1 MGMNEK
7 QIQKNKGISVENL
20 TLSYEKNLVLNNINF
35 SIKKGS
41 VVTLVGPN
49 GCGKTT
55 LLKII
60 NGFLR
65 QNEGTVYIDSRNI
78 EEIANLEL
86 ARILGHVSQMHKS
99 SFPFSVLDVVLTG
112 RMPYISMFS
121 TPGKEDIE
129 KAYLVLEF
137 MGIAHFAR
145 RPYTRISGG
154 ERQMVMIAKALAQ
167 EPDFLLL
174 DEPTSFLDLKNQIH
188 VLKTII
194 SLAKTRNITVLMTL
208 HEPNH
213 ALLFSDEIILLRKL
227 HGLENANFSSR
238 HEHSPD
244 AFPEKEDI
252 LAFPEE
258 NIVSSGAP
266 EKVMTPEKI
275 KEAYGIDVEVLEHKG
290 KRIIVPEI

>member
-1 MGMNEK
+1 MNEK
-7 QIQKNKGISVENL
+7 QIKKNKGISVENL

-65 QNEGTVYIDSRNI
+65 QDEGTVYIDSRNI
-78 EEIANLEL
+78 EEIANREL
-86 ARILGHVSQMHKS
+86 ARILGHVSQMHTS

-121 TPGKEDIE
+121 TPGKEDME
-129 KAYLVLEF
+129 KACEVLEF
-137 MGIAHFAR
+137 MGIAHFSQR
-145 RPYTRISGG
+145 SYTQISGG
-154 ERQMVMIAKALAQ
+154 ERQLVMIAKALAQ

-194 SLAKTRNITVLMTL
+194 NLARIRNITVLMTL

-227 HGLENANFSSR
+227 HEFENGNFASR
-238 HEHSPD
+238 HEYSPD
-244 AFPEKEDI
+244 ASPENEKI

-258 NIVSSGAP
+258 NIICSGAP

-275 KEAYGIDVEVLEHKG
+275 KEAYGIDVDILEHKG
-290 KRIIVPEI
+290 KRIIIPEI

>member
-1 MGMNEK
+1 MNEK
-7 QIQKNKGISVENL
+7 KNQKNRGISVENL
-20 TLSYEKNLVLNNINF
+20 TLSYDKNLVLNNINF
-35 SIKKGS
+35 SIRKGS

-78 EEIANLEL
+78 EEIANREL

-112 RMPYISMFS
+112 RMPYISVFS
-121 TPGKEDIE
+121 TPRKEDVE
-129 KAYLVLEF
+129 KACKVLAF
-137 MGIAHFAR
+137 MGIEHFAQK
-145 RPYTRISGG
+145 PYTQISGG
-154 ERQMVMIAKALAQ
+154 ERQLVMIAKALAQ

-194 SLAKTRNITVLMTL
+194 NLARTRNITVLMTL

-227 HGLENANFSSR
+227 HEFENGNFANLYD
-238 HEHSPD
+238 SPD
-244 AFPEKEDI
+244 ASPENERT
-252 LAFPEE
+252 LAFPEG
-258 NIVSSGAP
+258 NIICYGVP

-275 KEAYGIDVEVLEHKG
+275 KEAYGINVDILEHKG
-290 KRIIVPEI
+290 KRMIIPEI

>member
-1 MGMNEK
+1 MNEK

-129 KAYLVLEF
+129 KAYQVLEF

-227 HGLENANFSSR
+227 HGPENGNFSSR

-244 AFPEKEDI
+244 AFSEKEDI
-252 LAFPEE
+252 LAYPEE

-266 EKVMTPEKI
+266 EEVMTPEKI

-290 KRIIVPEI
+290 KRMIVPEI

>member
-1 MGMNEK
+1 MNEK
-7 QIQKNKGISVENL
+7 QIQNKKGIAVENL
-20 TLSYEKNLVLNNINF
+20 TLSYEKDLVLNNINL

-41 VVTLVGPN
+41 VATLVGPN

-78 EEIANLEL
+78 EEIADREL

-121 TPGKEDIE
+121 TPGKKDLE
-129 KAYLVLEF
+129 KACNVLEF
-137 MGIAHFAR
+137 MGIAHFAQ
-145 RPYTRISGG
+145 RPYTQISGG
-154 ERQMVMIAKALAQ
+154 ERQLVMIAKALAQ

-194 SLAKTRNITVLMTL
+194 NLARVRNITVLMTL

-227 HGLENANFSSR
+227 HGLENGKFANRHKQSSVD
-238 HEHSPD
+238 S
-244 AFPEKEDI
+244 PEKERI
-252 LAFPEE
+252 PVFSKE

-275 KEAYGIDVEVLEHKG
+275 KEAYGIDVEILEYKG

>member
-1 MGMNEK
+1 MNEK

>member
-1 MGMNEK
+1 MKEK
-7 QIQKNKGISVENL
+7 KIQKNKGISVENL
-20 TLSYEKNLVLNNINF
+20 TLSYEKNLVLNNVNF

-78 EEIANLEL
+78 EEIANREL
-86 ARILGHVSQMHKS
+86 AKILGHVSQMHKS

-129 KAYLVLEF
+129 KAYQVLEF
-137 MGIAHFAR
+137 MGIAHFAQ
-145 RPYTRISGG
+145 RPYTQISGG

-194 SLAKTRNITVLMTL
+194 NLARTRNITVLMTL
-208 HEPNH
+208 HEPNY

-227 HGLENANFSSR
+227 ENGSFSNR
-238 HEHSPD
+238 HEYSHD
-244 AFPEKEDI
+244 ASPEKENI
-252 LAFPEE
+252 LTLSEE
-258 NIVSSGAP
+258 NIVSSGYP

-290 KRIIVPEI
+290 KRMIIPEI

>member
-1 MGMNEK
+1 MNEK
-7 QIQKNKGISVENL
+7 EIQNKKGINVENL
-20 TLSYEKNLVLNNINF
+20 TLSYEKNLVLNNVNF

-60 NGFLR
+60 NNFLK
-65 QNEGTVYIDSRNI
+65 QNEGAVYIDSRNI
-78 EEIANLEL
+78 KEIADREL

-121 TPGKEDIE
+121 TPEGKDVE
-129 KAYLVLEF
+129 KAFQVLEF
-137 MGIAHFAR
+137 MGMVNFAQ
-145 RPYTRISGG
+145 RPYTQISGG
-154 ERQMVMIAKALAQ
+154 ERQLVMIAKALAQ

-188 VLKTII
+188 VLKTIVN
-194 SLAKTRNITVLMTL
+194 LAKIQNITVLMTL

-227 HGLENANFSSR
+227 RGLEKENPANR
-238 HEHSPD
+238 HKYSHD
-244 AFPEKEDI
+244 TFPEKERI
-252 LAFPEE
+252 QVFSEE

-275 KEAYGIDVEVLEHKG
+275 KEAYGIDVEILEHKG

>member
-1 MGMNEK
+1 MGMNEN
-7 QIQKNKGISVENL
+7 QLQKNKGISVENL
-20 TLSYEKNLVLNNINF
+20 TLSYEKNLVLNNVNF

-60 NGFLR
+60 NGFLK
-65 QNEGTVYIDSRNI
+65 QDEGTVYIDSRNM
-78 EEIANLEL
+78 EKIANREL
-86 ARILGHVSQMHKS
+86 ARILGHVSQLHKS

-129 KAYLVLEF
+129 KAYQVLEF
-137 MGIAHFAR
+137 MGIAHFAQ
-145 RPYTRISGG
+145 RPYTQISGG
-154 ERQMVMIAKALAQ
+154 ERQLVMIAKALAQ
-167 EPDFLLL
+167 EPEFLLL

-194 SLAKTRNITVLMTL
+194 NFSRTRNITVLMTL
-208 HEPNH
+208 HDPNH
-213 ALLFSDEIILLRKL
+213 ALLFSDEIVLLRKL
-227 HGLENANFSSR
+227 HGFKNGNFYNLNKYSQ
-238 HEHSPD
+238 D
-244 AFPEKEDI
+244 TFPEKEGI
-252 LAFPEE
+252 ITFPEE
-258 NIVSSGAP
+258 NIVSSGSP

-275 KEAYGIDVEVLEHKG
+275 KEAYGIDVDVLEHKG
-290 KRIIVPEI
+290 KRMIVPEI

>member
-1 MGMNEK
+1 MNET

-20 TLSYEKNLVLNNINF
+20 SLSYEKNLVLNNINL

-65 QNEGTVYIDSRNI
+65 QNKGTVYIDSRNI
-78 EEIANLEL
+78 EEIANREL

-121 TPGKEDIE
+121 TPGKKDAE
-129 KAYLVLEF
+129 KALEVLEF
-137 MGIAHFAR
+137 MGIAHFAQ
-145 RPYTRISGG
+145 RPYTQISGG
-154 ERQMVMIAKALAQ
+154 ERQLVMIAKALAQ

-194 SLAKTRNITVLMTL
+194 NLSKTRNITVLMTL

-227 HGLENANFSSR
+227 HGLEKGNSSKRYGNNLNAS
-238 HEHSPD
+238 
-244 AFPEKEDI
+244 PEKEI
-252 LAFPEE
+252 SLAFSVE

-275 KEAYGIDVEVLEHKG
+275 KEAYGIDVDILEHKG
-290 KRIIVPEI
+290 KRMIVPEI

>member
-1 MGMNEK
+1 MNEK
-7 QIQKNKGISVENL
+7 KTQKNRGISVENL
-20 TLSYEKNLVLNNINF
+20 TLSYDKNLVLNNINF

-78 EEIANLEL
+78 EEIANREL
-86 ARILGHVSQMHKS
+86 ARILGYVSQMHKS

-121 TPGKEDIE
+121 TPGKEDVE
-129 KAYLVLEF
+129 KACEVLEF
-137 MGIAHFAR
+137 MGIAHFAQK
-145 RPYTRISGG
+145 PYTHISGG
-154 ERQMVMIAKALAQ
+154 ERQLVMIAKALAQ

-194 SLAKTRNITVLMTL
+194 NLARSRNITVLMTL

-213 ALLFSDEIILLRKL
+213 ALMFSDEIILLRKL
-227 HGLENANFSSR
+227 HKFENGNFDNRYEYSQDA
-238 HEHSPD
+238 SP
-244 AFPEKEDI
+244 ENEGV

-258 NIVSSGAP
+258 NIIFSGVP

-275 KEAYGIDVEVLEHKG
+275 KEAYGINVEILEHKG
-290 KRIIVPEI
+290 KRMIIPEI

>member
-1 MGMNEK
+1 MNEK
-7 QIQKNKGISVENL
+7 QIQKNRGISVENL
-20 TLSYEKNLVLNNINF
+20 TLSYEKNLVLNNVNF

-78 EEIANLEL
+78 EKIANRDL

-121 TPGKEDIE
+121 TPGKEDVE
-129 KAYLVLEF
+129 KAYEVLEF
-137 MGIAHFAR
+137 MGIAHFAQ
-145 RPYTRISGG
+145 RPYTQISGG

-194 SLAKTRNITVLMTL
+194 SLAKTQNITVLMTL

-227 HGLENANFSSR
+227 NGLENGNFSTQ
-238 HEHSPD
+238 HENSPKAYPGKD
-244 AFPEKEDI
+244 ST
-252 LAFPEE
+252 LVFPEE
-258 NIVSSGAP
+258 NIISSGVP

-275 KEAYGIDVEVLEHKG
+275 KEAYGIAVEVLEHKG
-290 KRIIVPEI
+290 KRMIIPEI

>member
-7 QIQKNKGISVENL
+7 QIQKNTGISVENL

-41 VVTLVGPN
+41 VVTLLGPN

-60 NGFLR
+60 NGFLK
-65 QNEGTVYIDSRNI
+65 QNTGTVYIDSKNL
-78 EEIANLEL
+78 EEITNLEL
-86 ARILGHVSQMHKS
+86 AKILGHVSQMHKS
-99 SFPFSVLDVVLTG
+99 FFPFTVLDVVLTG

-121 TPGKEDIE
+121 TPGKEDVE
-129 KAYLVLEF
+129 KAYQVLEF
-137 MGIAHFAR
+137 MGIEHFAQ
-145 RPYTRISGG
+145 RPYTQISGG
-154 ERQMVMIAKALAQ
+154 EKQLVMIAKALAQ

-194 SLAKTRNITVLMTL
+194 NLAKTRNITVLMTL

-227 HGLENANFSSR
+227 QRLEKEKLYYRQERNQGAS
-238 HEHSPD
+238 
-244 AFPEKEDI
+244 PEKK
-252 LAFPEE
+252 AFTALPEE
-258 NIVSSGAP
+258 NIVGSGAP
-266 EKVMTPEKI
+266 EKVMTPENI
-275 KEAYGIDVEVLEHKG
+275 KEAYGIDVDVLEYKG
-290 KRIIVPEI
+290 KRMIVPEI

>member
-1 MGMNEK
+1 MNEK

-86 ARILGHVSQMHKS
+86 AKILGHVSQMHKS

-129 KAYLVLEF
+129 KAYQVLEF

>member
-20 TLSYEKNLVLNNINF
+20 TLSYENNLVLNSINL

-65 QNEGTVYIDSRNI
+65 QNKGTVYIDGRNI
-78 EEIANLEL
+78 EEIASREL
-86 ARILGHVSQMHKS
+86 AMILGHVSQMHKS

-121 TPGKEDIE
+121 TPKKEDIE
-129 KAYLVLEF
+129 KAYQVMEF
-137 MGIAHFAR
+137 MGIAHFAE
-145 RPYTRISGG
+145 RPYTQISGG
-154 ERQMVMIAKALAQ
+154 ERQLVMIAKALAQ

-194 SLAKTRNITVLMTL
+194 NLARTRNITVLMTL

-227 HGLENANFSSR
+227 HGMKNENFANRPGHSLSI
-238 HEHSPD
+238 SPD
-244 AFPEKEDI
+244 KESIPAF
-252 LAFPEE
+252 LEE

-266 EKVMTPEKI
+266 EKVMTTEKI
-275 KEAYGIDVEVLEHKG
+275 KEAYGIDVDILEYKG
-290 KRIIVPEI
+290 KRVIVPEI

>member
-1 MGMNEK
+1 MNEN
-7 QIQKNKGISVENL
+7 QNKGISVENL

-78 EEIANLEL
+78 EEIANREL

-129 KAYLVLEF
+129 KAYQVLEF
-137 MGIAHFAR
+137 MGMAHFAR

-154 ERQMVMIAKALAQ
+154 ERQMVMIAKALVQ

-227 HGLENANFSSR
+227 HSPENENYSSR
-238 HEHSPD
+238 HDPSPG
-244 AFPEKEDI
+244 ASPEKEDI
-252 LAFPEE
+252 PAFPEE

-290 KRIIVPEI
+290 KRMIVPEI

>member
-1 MGMNEK
+1 MNEK

-20 TLSYEKNLVLNNINF
+20 TLSYEKTLVLNNVNF

-41 VVTLVGPN
+41 VVTFVGPN

-60 NGFLR
+60 NGFLK

-78 EEIANLEL
+78 EEITNREL
-86 ARILGHVSQMHKS
+86 ARVLGHVSQMHKS

-121 TPGKEDIE
+121 TPRKEDIE
-129 KAYLVLEF
+129 KAYQVLEF
-137 MGIAHFAR
+137 MGIAHFAQK
-145 RPYTRISGG
+145 PYTQISGG
-154 ERQMVMIAKALAQ
+154 ERQMVMIAKALVQ

-194 SLAKTRNITVLMTL
+194 NLARTRNITVLMTL

-227 HGLENANFSSR
+227 HGMEKDNFSSR
-238 HEHSPD
+238 HEHSPGVST
-244 AFPEKEDI
+244 EKKNL

-275 KEAYGIDVEVLEHKG
+275 KEAYGIDVEILEHKG
-290 KRIIVPEI
+290 KRMIFPEI

>member
-1 MGMNEK
+1 MNEN

-20 TLSYEKNLVLNNINF
+20 TLRYEKNLVLNKINF

-78 EEIANLEL
+78 EEIANREL

-129 KAYLVLEF
+129 KAYQVLEF
-137 MGIAHFAR
+137 MGIAHFAL

-227 HGLENANFSSR
+227 HDPENENFSSR
-238 HEHSPD
+238 HDPSPG
-244 AFPEKEDI
+244 ASPEKEDI
-252 LAFPEE
+252 LTYPVG
-258 NIVSSGAP
+258 NIVSSGVP

-290 KRIIVPEI
+290 KRMIVPEI

>member
-1 MGMNEK
+1 MNKK

-20 TLSYEKNLVLNNINF
+20 TLSYEKNLVLNNVNF

-78 EEIANLEL
+78 EKIANRDL

-112 RMPYISMFS
+112 RMPYISIFS
-121 TPGKEDIE
+121 TPGKEDVE
-129 KAYLVLEF
+129 KAYEVLEF
-137 MGIAHFAR
+137 MGIAHFAQ
-145 RPYTRISGG
+145 RPYTQISGG

-227 HGLENANFSSR
+227 NGLKNDNFSTLY
-238 HEHSPD
+238 ENSPE
-244 AFPEKEDI
+244 ASPEKKNL
-252 LAFPEE
+252 LAFPMK
-258 NIVSSGAP
+258 NIVSLGAP

-275 KEAYGIDVEVLEHKG
+275 KEAYGIAVEVLEHKG
-290 KRIIVPEI
+290 KRMIIPEI

>member
-1 MGMNEK
+1 MTEDIFRK
-7 QIQKNKGISVENL
+7 KEGISIRDIS
-20 TLSYEKNLVLNNINF
+20 LSYEKELVLNRINF

-65 QNEGTVYIDSRNI
+65 QNEGTVYIDGR
-78 EEIANLEL
+78 NLEGVANQEL
-86 ARILGHVSQMHKS
+86 AKILGHVSQLHKS

-112 RMPYISMFS
+112 RMPHISMFS
-121 TPGKEDIE
+121 TPGKKDIE
-129 KAYLVLEF
+129 KAYEVLEF
-137 MGIAHFAR
+137 MGIAHFAQKS
-145 RPYTRISGG
+145 YTQLSGG
-154 ERQMVMIAKALAQ
+154 ERQLVMIAKALAQ

-194 SLAKTRNITVLMTL
+194 NLSRTRHITVLMTL

-227 HGLENANFSSR
+227 EDKGKGKFSGAGRS
-238 HEHSPD
+238 
-244 AFPEKEDI
+244 AFKASSEKEGETT
-252 LAFPEE
+252 FSVE
-258 NIVSSGAP
+258 NIVVSGAP
-266 EKVMTPEKI
+266 EAVMTPEKI
-275 KEAYGIDVEVLEHKG
+275 EEAYGIHVDVLEHKG
-290 KRIIVPEI
+290 KRMIIPAI

>member
-1 MGMNEK
+1 MNEN
-7 QIQKNKGISVENL
+7 QNKGISVENL

-78 EEIANLEL
+78 EGIANREL
-86 ARILGHVSQMHKS
+86 SRILGHVSQMHKS

-129 KAYLVLEF
+129 KAYQVLEF

-145 RPYTRISGG
+145 RQYTRISGG

-194 SLAKTRNITVLMTL
+194 NLAKTRNITVLMTL

-227 HGLENANFSSR
+227 HGPENENISSR
-238 HEHSPD
+238 HDPNTGAS
-244 AFPEKEDI
+244 PEKENI
-252 LAFPEE
+252 LTYPVE

-275 KEAYGIDVEVLEHKG
+275 KEAYGIDVEILEHKG
-290 KRIIVPEI
+290 KRMIIPEI

>member
-1 MGMNEK
+1 MNEN
-7 QIQKNKGISVENL
+7 QNKGISVENL

-78 EEIANLEL
+78 EEIENREL

-129 KAYLVLEF
+129 KAYQALEF
-137 MGIAHFAR
+137 MGMAHFAR

-154 ERQMVMIAKALAQ
+154 ERQMVMIAKALVQ

-227 HGLENANFSSR
+227 RDPESENFSSQ
-238 HEHSPD
+238 HESSPG
-244 AFPEKEDI
+244 AFPEKEI
-252 LAFPEE
+252 ITAFPEE

-266 EKVMTPEKI
+266 EKVMTSEKI

-290 KRIIVPEI
+290 KRMIVPEI

>member
-1 MGMNEK
+1 MNEK
-7 QIQKNKGISVENL
+7 KNQKNRGISVENL
-20 TLSYEKNLVLNNINF
+20 TLSYDKNLVLNNINF
-35 SIKKGS
+35 SIRKGS

-78 EEIANLEL
+78 EEIANREL

-112 RMPYISMFS
+112 RMPYISVFS
-121 TPGKEDIE
+121 TPRKEDVE
-129 KAYLVLEF
+129 KACKVLEF
-137 MGIAHFAR
+137 MGIEHFAQK
-145 RPYTRISGG
+145 PYTQISGG
-154 ERQMVMIAKALAQ
+154 EKQLVMIAKALAQ

-194 SLAKTRNITVLMTL
+194 NLARTRNITVLMTL

-227 HGLENANFSSR
+227 HEFENGNFANPYD
-238 HEHSPD
+238 SPD
-244 AFPEKEDI
+244 ASPENEST
-252 LAFPEE
+252 LAFPEG
-258 NIVSSGAP
+258 NIICSGVP

-275 KEAYGIDVEVLEHKG
+275 KQAYGINVDILEHKG
-290 KRIIVPEI
+290 KRMIIPEI

>member
-1 MGMNEK
+1 MKEK
-7 QIQKNKGISVENL
+7 NIQKNKGISVENL
-20 TLSYEKNLVLNNINF
+20 TLSYEKNLVLNNVNF

-41 VVTLVGPN
+41 VVSLLGPN

-78 EEIANLEL
+78 EEIANREL
-86 ARILGHVSQMHKS
+86 AKILGHVSQMHKS

-112 RMPYISMFS
+112 RMPYISIFAS
-121 TPGKEDIE
+121 PGKKDIE
-129 KAYLVLEF
+129 KAYQVLEF
-137 MGIAHFAR
+137 MGIAHFAQ
-145 RPYTRISGG
+145 RPYTQISGG

-194 SLAKTRNITVLMTL
+194 NLARTRNITVLMTL
-208 HEPNH
+208 HEPNY
-213 ALLFSDEIILLRKL
+213 ALLFSDEVILLRKL
-227 HGLENANFSSR
+227 ENGNFTNR
-238 HEHSPD
+238 HEYSHGAS
-244 AFPEKEDI
+244 PEKAKI
-252 LAFPEE
+252 LTLPEE
-258 NIVSSGAP
+258 NIVSSGPP

-290 KRIIVPEI
+290 KRMIIPEI

>member
-1 MGMNEK
+1 MTEDIFREK
-7 QIQKNKGISVENL
+7 EGISIRDIS
-20 TLSYEKNLVLNNINF
+20 LSYEKDLVLNRINF

-65 QNEGTVYIDSRNI
+65 QNEGTVYIDGR
-78 EEIANLEL
+78 NLEGVANQEL
-86 ARILGHVSQMHKS
+86 AKILGHVSQLHKS

-112 RMPYISMFS
+112 RMPHIPMFS
-121 TPGKEDIE
+121 TPGKKDIE
-129 KAYLVLEF
+129 KAYEVLEF
-137 MGIAHFAR
+137 MGIAHFAQKS
-145 RPYTRISGG
+145 YTQLSGG
-154 ERQMVMIAKALAQ
+154 ERQLVMIAKALAQ

-194 SLAKTRNITVLMTL
+194 NLSRTRHITVLMTL

-227 HGLENANFSSR
+227 EDTGKGKFSGSGRSAFNASS
-238 HEHSPD
+238 
-244 AFPEKEDI
+244 EKEGETT
-252 LAFPEE
+252 FSVE
-258 NIVSSGAP
+258 NIVVSGAP
-266 EKVMTPEKI
+266 EAVMTPEKI
-275 KEAYGIDVEVLEHKG
+275 EEAYGIHVDVLEHKG
-290 KRIIVPEI
+290 KKMIIPAI

>member
-1 MGMNEK
+1 MNEG
-7 QIQKNKGISVENL
+7 QIKKNKGISVENL

-65 QNEGTVYIDSRNI
+65 QNKGTVYIDSRNT
-78 EEIANLEL
+78 EKIANQEL
-86 ARILGHVSQMHKS
+86 ARALGHVSQMHKS

-121 TPGKEDIE
+121 TPGKKDVE
-129 KAYLVLEF
+129 KAFEVLEF
-137 MGIAHFAR
+137 MGIAHFAQ
-145 RPYTRISGG
+145 RPYTQISGG
-154 ERQMVMIAKALAQ
+154 ERQLVMIAKALAQ

-194 SLAKTRNITVLMTL
+194 TLARTKNITVLMTL

-227 HGLENANFSSR
+227 HELEKGNFSNR
-238 HEHSPD
+238 YGHSLNTSSEEETIPV
-244 AFPEKEDI
+244 
-252 LAFPEE
+252 FPEE

-275 KEAYGIDVEVLEHKG
+275 KEAYGIDVDILEHKG
-290 KRIIVPEI
+290 KRMIVPEI

>member
-1 MGMNEK
+1 MGMNET

-20 TLSYEKNLVLNNINF
+20 SLSYEKNLVLNNINL

-65 QNEGTVYIDSRNI
+65 QNKGTVYIDSRNI
-78 EEIANLEL
+78 EEIANREL

-121 TPGKEDIE
+121 TPGKKDAE
-129 KAYLVLEF
+129 KALEVLEF
-137 MGIAHFAR
+137 MGIAHFAQ
-145 RPYTRISGG
+145 RPYTQISGG
-154 ERQMVMIAKALAQ
+154 ERQLVMIAKALAQ

-194 SLAKTRNITVLMTL
+194 NLSKTRNITVLMTL

-227 HGLENANFSSR
+227 YGLEKGNSSKRYGNNLNAS
-238 HEHSPD
+238 
-244 AFPEKEDI
+244 PEKEI
-252 LAFPEE
+252 SLAFSVE

-275 KEAYGIDVEVLEHKG
+275 KEAYGIDVDILEHKG
-290 KRIIVPEI
+290 KRMIVPEI

>member
-1 MGMNEK
+1 MNEK
-7 QIQKNKGISVENL
+7 QIQKNRGISVENL
-20 TLSYEKNLVLNNINF
+20 TLSYEKNLVLNNVNF

-65 QNEGTVYIDSRNI
+65 QNEGTVYIDSRNV
-78 EEIANLEL
+78 EKIANRDL

-112 RMPYISMFS
+112 RMPYISIFS
-121 TPGKEDIE
+121 TPGKEDVE
-129 KAYLVLEF
+129 KAYEVLEF
-137 MGIAHFAR
+137 MGIAHFAQ
-145 RPYTRISGG
+145 RPYTQISGG

-227 HGLENANFSSR
+227 NGLKNDNFSTLY
-238 HEHSPD
+238 ENSPE
-244 AFPEKEDI
+244 ASPEKKNL
-252 LAFPEE
+252 LAFPMK
-258 NIVSSGAP
+258 NIVSLGAP

-275 KEAYGIDVEVLEHKG
+275 KEAYGIAVEVLEHKG
-290 KRIIVPEI
+290 KRMIIPEI

>member
-1 MGMNEK
+1 MNEK
-7 QIQKNKGISVENL
+7 QVQKVRGISVKNL
-20 TLSYEKNLVLNNINF
+20 TLSYEKNLILNNINF

-55 LLKII
+55 LLRII
-60 NGFLR
+60 NGFLK
-65 QNEGTVYIDSRNI
+65 QNEGAVYIDSKNI
-78 EEIANLEL
+78 NEIANREL
-86 ARILGHVSQMHKS
+86 AKTLGYVSQMHKS

-129 KAYLVLEF
+129 RARQVLEF
-137 MGIAHFAR
+137 MGIAHFAQ
-145 RPYTRISGG
+145 RPYTQISGG
-154 ERQMVMIAKALAQ
+154 ERQLVMIAKALAQ

-194 SLAKTRNITVLMTL
+194 NLAKTRNITVLMTL

-227 HGLENANFSSR
+227 HGLENGNSFNRSKYSS
-238 HEHSPD
+238 D
-244 AFPEKEDI
+244 ASPEKENI
-252 LAFPEE
+252 LAFSEE
-258 NIVSSGAP
+258 NIVSSGSP
-266 EKVMTPEKI
+266 EKVMTREKI
-275 KEAYGIDVEVLEHKG
+275 KEAYGIDVDILEHKG
-290 KRIIVPEI
+290 KRMIVPEI

>member
-1 MGMNEK
+1 M
-7 QIQKNKGISVENL
+7 
-20 TLSYEKNLVLNNINF
+20 SYEKNLVLNNVNF

-78 EEIANLEL
+78 EKIANRDL

-112 RMPYISMFS
+112 RMPYISIFS
-121 TPGKEDIE
+121 TPGKEDVE
-129 KAYLVLEF
+129 KAYEVLEF
-137 MGIAHFAR
+137 MGIAHFAQ
-145 RPYTRISGG
+145 RPYTQISGG

-227 HGLENANFSSR
+227 NGLKNDNFSTLY
-238 HEHSPD
+238 ENSPE
-244 AFPEKEDI
+244 ASPEKKNL
-252 LAFPEE
+252 LAFPMK
-258 NIVSSGAP
+258 NIVSLGAP

-275 KEAYGIDVEVLEHKG
+275 KEAYGIAVEVLEHKG
-290 KRIIVPEI
+290 KRMIIPEI

>member
-1 MGMNEK
+1 MNEN

-60 NGFLR
+60 NGFLK
-65 QNEGTVYIDSRNI
+65 QNGGTVYIDSRNM
-78 EEIANLEL
+78 EEIPNREL
-86 ARILGHVSQMHKS
+86 ARILGHVSQLHKS

-121 TPGKEDIE
+121 TPGKEDIQ
-129 KAYLVLEF
+129 KAYQVLEF
-137 MGIAHFAR
+137 MGIAHFAQ
-145 RPYTRISGG
+145 RPYTQISGG
-154 ERQMVMIAKALAQ
+154 ERQLVMIAKALAQ

-194 SLAKTRNITVLMTL
+194 NLSRARNITVLMTL

-227 HGLENANFSSR
+227 HGLKNGNFSNLN
-238 HEHSPD
+238 EHSQD
-244 AFPEKEDI
+244 SSPEKEGI
-252 LAFPEE
+252 MIFPEE
-258 NIVSSGAP
+258 NIVSSGSP

-275 KEAYGIDVEVLEHKG
+275 KEAYGIEVNILEHKG
-290 KRIIVPEI
+290 KKMIVPEI

>member
-1 MGMNEK
+1 MGMNKK

-20 TLSYEKNLVLNNINF
+20 TLSYEKNLVLNNVNF

-78 EEIANLEL
+78 EKIANRDL

-112 RMPYISMFS
+112 RMPYISIFS
-121 TPGKEDIE
+121 TPGKEDVE
-129 KAYLVLEF
+129 KAYEVLEF
-137 MGIAHFAR
+137 MGIAHFAQ
-145 RPYTRISGG
+145 RPYTQISGG

-227 HGLENANFSSR
+227 NGLKNDNFSTLY
-238 HEHSPD
+238 ENSPE
-244 AFPEKEDI
+244 ASPEKKNL
-252 LAFPEE
+252 LAFPMK
-258 NIVSSGAP
+258 NIVSLGAP

-275 KEAYGIDVEVLEHKG
+275 KEAYGIAVEVLEHKG
-290 KRIIVPEI
+290 KRMIIPEI